1 MTEKYTQSLAGQ
13 VEAELELKKVAQESE
28 SAADSAQCAQK
39 KPGFLGRYIWP
50 VVRVPLY
57 VAFLILS
64 VVLILLAL
72 EKVAYWSLS
81 KTYIS
86 SIYPGN
92 LIMARRDFTM
102 PVSHYDYDFVPGVC
116 LEYNVSKGNRYEY
129 ANNAGFREPRD
140 IAKEKPAN
148 EYRVFLTG
156 GSTAFG
162 MGSVGEAASAMNNY
176 SIEYRE
182 TISHVL
188 EMILNATAPI
198 EGKTIKVYNTAVWGH
213 AYQHLLM
220 RYMTKLRDYS
230 PDLVISLDGA
240 NELPMISKLTPDWNY
255 FREGQFH
262 NILEEVFSYNGP
274 GLSSYL
280 TLWFKNNSYLVTLFW
295 NGRDIFQELNKDI
308 HMQRGL
314 SEKFG
319 VDPFANL
326 SVEEKS
332 KRVDRNIAAVVR
344 VMEDYHAALQ
354 NDGIPHIIALQPW
367 FYLSRKEKSEKE
379 QILDSLSGYRTYY
392 GVPSDKIYQL
402 YLERARQSAEKT
414 NYFLVDFSDYFDDV
428 TEWVFTDWCHLTP
441 GANFLLAKELANLV
455 KEHIFARPLDET
467 DKVKEKDSFFWDL
480 AASGTVKYAPAPDSS
495 DMGSE
500 NVIRGYPG
508 EVLFSARSVNA
519 DQPLEMIFDFGEPH
533 VMSRIRVVWAD
544 EASVPHEWEM
554 ETSLD
559 EKEWEPFVRATSQ
572 QTDSFSRWPGF
583 EYYAAKPV
591 QARFVRYKP
600 TRVAERSIRLRSL
613 SVYR

>member
-1 MTEKYTQSLAGQ
+1 MTEKYTQSLVGQ
-13 VEAELELKKVAQESE
+13 AEAELELKKVARETE
-28 SAADSAQCAQK
+28 SAAESFQSVQK
-39 KPGFLGRYIWP
+39 KSGFLGRYVWP
-50 VVRVPLY
+50 VLRVPLY
-57 VAFLILS
+57 IVFLIAS

-72 EKVAYWSLS
+72 EKVAYWSLG
-81 KTYIS
+81 KTYVS

-116 LEYNVSKGNRYEY
+116 LEYNISKGNRYEY

-140 IAKEKPAN
+140 IPKEKPAD

-162 MGSVGEAASAMNNY
+162 MGPVGEAAFAMNNY
-176 SIEYRE
+176 GIEYRE
-182 TISHVL
+182 TISHAL

-262 NILEEVFSYNGP
+262 NILEEVFAYNGP

-295 NGRDIFQELNKDI
+295 NGRDLFQELNKGI

-314 SEKFG
+314 SETFG
-319 VDPFANL
+319 TDPFANL

-332 KRVDRNIAAVVR
+332 RRVDRNIAAVVR

-367 FYLSRKEKSEKE
+367 FYLSQKQKHEKE

-392 GVPSDKIYQL
+392 GIPSDKMYQL
-402 YLERARQSAEKT
+402 YLERARQSAERT

-467 DKVKEKDSFFWDL
+467 DKIKEKDSFFWDL

-495 DMGSE
+495 DVGPE
-500 NVIRGYPG
+500 NVLRGYPG
-508 EVLFSARSVNA
+508 EVLFSARSVK
-519 DQPLEMIFDFGEPH
+519 DQPLEMVFDFGEAH
-533 VMSRIRVVWAD
+533 TMSRIRVVWAD

-559 EKEWEPFVRATSQ
+559 EKQWEPFVRATSQ

-600 TRVAERSIRLRSL
+600 IRVAERSIRLRSL